1 MMAKILK
8 TAAMLALG
16 AVLLGGLVL
25 AAKVPWTGILLLL
38 ILGFLSYRYLRSR
51 SAPAQDSLPS
61 SGTAESPHA
70 RGKVAHV
77 HERREVAS
85 SGKDAEESGKHET
98 RGADWIPKGQ
108 HVTIAGVAIWDG
120 MIYLGTWL
128 KTPAGGDDPCLIAP
142 FLSVAKHGGGSD
154 CQVGR
159 WPSYAGLLSATR
171 RSYLEWLA
179 GGRQDPNAD
188 IGFVYLF
195 LYGLERRAVVD
206 AHRDPHA
213 KEELPLLAEELR
225 RLLGLY
231 GDRSGTLRV
240 QLVAFL
246 EWIEFSLL
254 SEDSKLYRKP
264 LSNLV
269 RSCALPLRLRFA
281 LGQTVVDGVPLPG
294 ALALSWVRLSPAIA
308 LRAPAQASPEL
319 FDRLFLLRYQES
331 FGEGVVL
338 PMNHTKLKLV
348 YRPASA
354 GLRNC
359 PGLVRTFGNLPD
371 AGVPTATLVRLR
383 QLAEK
388 ISAEL
393 GPYTCL
399 SAENQIA
406 ANSLEGRL
414 LLPLSL
420 WPESAQEVLG
430 VLKSRLGDIP
440 QLMPLRELL
449 ALLGGKGV
457 FAREKL
463 LSLARAL
470 EAAGIGLEPDVL
482 SGAASPDPD
491 GAVVLFSLD
500 QGDAQRT
507 TPAYQVAMLT
517 LRIAYFL
524 TMSSGDF
531 REGETSQLQRRI
543 RSWTHLS
550 PRQIRHLLAHLR
562 WLQTAPM
569 TLAALRKKLTPL
581 DGSARECL
589 AMAMAVVSQAGG
601 AVSSSEIR
609 VLEKIFQVME
619 VDSSKVFS
627 DAQATSTR
635 ARPGASAESSG
646 FRLDPSRVALLQ
658 QDSAAA
664 FARLAE
670 VFQEVKDELPSS
682 GKLLKEDVLPAGPLG
697 LEEPYASLAF
707 VLLSRSEW
715 SRMDLMDVASD
726 LELTLEGAVERLNAA
741 AFEKYDIAF
750 LEGGDPLTVNA
761 ELLERLVA

>member
-1 MMAKILK
+1 MSKILK
-8 TAAMLALG
+8 SAAMLAIGG
-16 AVLLGGLVL
+16 ALLGGLVL
-25 AAKVPWTGILLLL
+25 AVNVPWTGVLLLL
-38 ILGFLSYRYLRSR
+38 FLGVLSYRYLRSR
-51 SAPAQDSLPS
+51 PVSAQDPLSS
-61 SGTAESPHA
+61 SGLTESPRA
-70 RGKVAHV
+70 RGRLHGL
-77 HERREVAS
+77 ERREVAS
-85 SGKDAEESGKHET
+85 SGKDVAEESAKRDNH
-98 RGADWIPKGQ
+98 GAEWVPKGQ

-120 MIYLGTWL
+120 MLYLGTWL
-128 KTPAGGDDPCLIAP
+128 KTPAGGDDPCLIDP
-142 FLSVAKHGGGSD
+142 FLSVAKRGGGSD

-206 AHRDPHA
+206 AFRDPRA

-240 QLVAFL
+240 QLVAFQ

-264 LSNLV
+264 LPNLV

-281 LGQTVVDGVPLPG
+281 LGQTAVDGVPVPG
-294 ALALSWVRLSPAIA
+294 ALALSWIRLSPAIA
-308 LRAPAQASPEL
+308 LRASAQAFPEL

-331 FGEGVVL
+331 FGDGVVL
-338 PMNHTKLKLV
+338 PINHTKLKLV

-354 GLRNC
+354 GLRTC
-359 PGLVRTFGNLPD
+359 PGLLRTFGNLPD
-371 AGVPTATLVRLR
+371 ASIPTGTLSRLR
-383 QLAEK
+383 ELAAR

-393 GPYTCL
+393 GPYARL
-399 SAENQIA
+399 SAANPIA

-420 WPESAQEVLG
+420 WPEPAQEVLRT
-430 VLKSRLGDIP
+430 LKSRLGDEP
-440 QLMPLRELL
+440 QPMPLRELL

-457 FAREKL
+457 FTRDKL

-470 EAAGIGLEPDVL
+470 ETAGIGLEPDIL

-491 GAVVLFSLD
+491 GTVVLFSLG

-507 TPAYQVAMLT
+507 TAAYQVAMLT

-543 RSWTHLS
+543 RSWSHLA
-550 PRQIRHLLAHLR
+550 PGQIRHLLAHLR
-562 WLQTAPM
+562 WLQTAPA
-569 TLAALRKKLTPL
+569 TLAAMRKMLAPL
-581 DGSARECL
+581 DPASRECL
-589 AMAMAVVSQAGG
+589 AMAMAVVSQAEGSL
-601 AVSSSEIR
+601 SSSSIR
-609 VLEKIFQVME
+609 MLEKIFQVME
-619 VDSSKVFS
+619 VDPSKIFS
-627 DAQATSTR
+627 DVQATSSR

-658 QDSAAA
+658 QGSEAA

-670 VFQEVKDELPSS
+670 VFRSVKDESPSDD
-682 GKLLKEDVLPAGPLG
+682 LLKEDALPAGPLG

-715 SRMDLMDVASD
+715 SRMDLMDVAAD

-741 AFEKYDIAF
+741 AYEKYDISF

-761 ELLERLVA
+761 ELLERLAA